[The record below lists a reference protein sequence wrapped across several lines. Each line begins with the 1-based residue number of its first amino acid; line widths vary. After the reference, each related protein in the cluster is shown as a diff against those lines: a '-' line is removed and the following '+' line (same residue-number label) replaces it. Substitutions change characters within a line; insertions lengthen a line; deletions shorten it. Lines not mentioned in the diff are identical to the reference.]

1 VNPPA
6 TSGAVVCVGGA
17 VLDRT
22 LRLLGEPVGG
32 TSNPAG
38 GATSFGGVARN
49 VAENLARLGVP
60 ARLVSRV
67 GDDAPGALLV
77 ARLRAAGVGTDGV
90 TAEPGASTAQYV
102 AILDPD
108 GDLVIG
114 AADMAVLDRIALP
127 DIPAGDGWLFADCNL
142 AAPVLA
148 GLLAR
153 GGRLAV
159 DGVSTPKV
167 VRLPADLTGLA
178 LLFVNRD
185 EALAWLTVHRPEQA
199 AWADGELATVLLE
212 AGVEQVVLT
221 RGPRPAVLADA
232 TGVRELPAVPATVL
246 DVTGAGDALV
256 AGTLAEL
263 VAGRGLDDAVRFGHA
278 AAAATVAVVGGVRTD
293 LSRALV
299 DELVAGTVEGVTG

>member
-1 VNPPA
+1 
-6 TSGAVVCVGGA
+6 

-22 LRLLGEPVGG
+22 LRLHAEPVGG
-32 TSNPAG
+32 TSNPASG
-38 GATSFGGVARN
+38 STSFGGVARN

-60 ARLVSRV
+60 ARMVSRV
-67 GDDAPGALLV
+67 GGDGAGRGLLEH
-77 ARLRAAGVGTDGV
+77 LAAVGVDITGVVTDP
-90 TAEPGASTAQYV
+90 AGATAQYV
-102 AILDPD
+102 AVLDPG

-114 AADMAVLDRIALP
+114 VADMALLDRIGADDVPAP
-127 DIPAGDGWLFADCNL
+127 DPVGGGWLFADCNL

-148 GLLAR
+148 ALLAR

-167 VRLPADLTGLA
+167 VKLPAELTGLA

-185 EALAWLTVHRPEQA
+185 EALAWLTAHRPEQA
-199 AWADGELATVLLE
+199 AWADGELAAVLLE
-212 AGVEQVVLT
+212 AGAERVVLT
-221 RGPRPAVLADA
+221 RGPRPAVVADSQG
-232 TGVRELPAVPATVL
+232 TREVPARAVAVV

-263 VAGRGLDDAVRFGHA
+263 AAGRDLDDAVRFGHA
-278 AAAATVAVVGGVRTD
+278 VAAVTLTVSGGVRTD

-299 DELVAGTVEGVTG
+299 EGTIR